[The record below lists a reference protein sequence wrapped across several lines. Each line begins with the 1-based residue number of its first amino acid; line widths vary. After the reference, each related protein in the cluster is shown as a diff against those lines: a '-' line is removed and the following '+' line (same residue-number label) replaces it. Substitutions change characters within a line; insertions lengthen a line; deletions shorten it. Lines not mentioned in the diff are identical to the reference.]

1 MLRDRIQVDL
11 NKAVRDKNKEIIST
25 LRLVL
30 AAMKDRDIVA
40 RSKGNNDGITE
51 DEISL
56 MLQTMIKQR
65 TESAKIFFEAG
76 RNDLAEKEENEISII
91 SDFLPKQL
99 TNNEILIVIEKT
111 IEETGAKSMRDMGK
125 IMGLIKQRYAGKCDF
140 SEVSKIVKDTLMSN

>member
-91 SDFLPKQL
+91 SNFLPKQL

-111 IEETGAKSMRDMGK
+111 IKETQAKSMRDMGK
-125 IMGLIKQRYAGKCDF
+125 IMGLIKQKYAGKCDF

>member
-76 RNDLAEKEENEISII
+76 RNDLGEKEENEISII
-91 SDFLPKQL
+91 SNFLPKQL

-111 IEETGAKSMRDMGK
+111 IKETQAKSMRDMGK
-125 IMGLIKQRYAGKCDF
+125 IMGLIKQKYAGKCDF

>member
-91 SDFLPKQL
+91 SNFLPKQL

-111 IEETGAKSMRDMGK
+111 IKETQAKSMRDMGK
-125 IMGLIKQRYAGKCDF
+125 IMGIIKQKYAGKCDF

>member
-11 NKAVRDKNKEIIST
+11 NKAVRDKNKETIST

-76 RNDLAEKEENEISII
+76 RNDLGEKEENEISII
-91 SDFLPKQL
+91 SNFLPKQL

-111 IEETGAKSMRDMGK
+111 IKETQAKSMRDMGK
-125 IMGLIKQRYAGKCDF
+125 IMGLIKQKYAGKCDF

>member
-1 MLRDRIQVDL
+1 MLRDKIQVDL
-11 NKAVRDKNKEIIST
+11 NEAVRQKNKETIST

-111 IEETGAKSMRDMGK
+111 IEETEAKSMRDMGK

>member
-11 NKAVRDKNKEIIST
+11 NKAVREKNKETIST

-30 AAMKDRDIVA
+30 AAMKDRDIEA
-40 RSKGNNDGITE
+40 RSKGNNEGIT
-51 DEISL
+51 DAEISL

-65 TESAKIFFEAG
+65 TESAKIFFDAG
-76 RNDLAEKEENEISII
+76 RNELAKKEENEINII
-91 SDFLPKQL
+91 SNFLPKQL
-99 TNNEILIVIEKT
+99 SINEIVSVVENT
-111 IEETGAKSMRDMGK
+111 INETEAKSMRDMGK